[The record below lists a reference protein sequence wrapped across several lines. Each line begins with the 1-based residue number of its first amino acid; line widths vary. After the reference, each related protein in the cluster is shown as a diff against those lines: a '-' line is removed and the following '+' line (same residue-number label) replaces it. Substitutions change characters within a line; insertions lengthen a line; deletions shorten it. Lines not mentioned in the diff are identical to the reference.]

1 MTKEHK
7 ALLLLIRLGIGNEEV
22 TEQNI
27 QQLQD
32 ESIDWE
38 QVMQL
43 SYVHSLSVIAADGY
57 SAVKAVKPDVRL
69 GIDNKNLWRKK
80 AAWLADSLSAQTD
93 YEKYRSFIRSLA
105 AFYAKHDIPM
115 MLLKG
120 YGLSLNYPQ
129 PSHRPIGDVDIY
141 LFGKWQEAD
150 ALIRGKGIE
159 VREDSEHHTKFSAN
173 GYSVENHYD
182 FINVRL
188 RRSSRSLEKI
198 FKQLA
203 TDKSEFTELN
213 GVRVYMPS
221 PNLNALFLL
230 RHTAGHFASEGITLR
245 PLLDWAFFMK
255 RYGERVDG
263 KWLIDTARDYNMHIF
278 LSAINNICVSY
289 LGFEAQIFP
298 QMERYPEYDGRILTE
313 VLNGADVVKDASAW
327 LRTKRW
333 WQHRWKHHICY
344 SDSML
349 SSFITSV
356 TSNVF
361 KK

>member
-1 MTKEHK
+1 MTKEQK

-32 ESIDWE
+32 DSIDWE

-43 SYVHSLSVIAADGY
+43 SYIQSLSVIAADGY
-57 SAVKAVKPDVRL
+57 SAVKAAKPDVKL
-69 GIDNKNLWRKK
+69 CIDNKMLWRKK
-80 AAWLADSLSAQTD
+80 AIWLSDSLSAQVD

-105 AFYAKHDIPM
+105 KFYARHDIPM

-120 YGLSLNYPQ
+120 YGLSLNYPV

-150 ALIRGKGIE
+150 ALIRGRGIE
-159 VREDSEHHTKFSAN
+159 VKDDIEHHTKFSAN
-173 GYSVENHYD
+173 GFSVENHYD

-198 FKQLA
+198 FKQQA
-203 TDKSEFTELN
+203 ADRSESIDLD
-213 GVRVYMPS
+213 GIKVYLPS

-230 RHTAGHFASEGITLR
+230 RHTAGHFASEGIMLR
-245 PLLDWAFFMK
+245 PLLDWGFFVK
-255 RYGERVDG
+255 KHGERVDWR
-263 KWLIDTARDYNMHIF
+263 WLIETARDYNMHIF
-278 LSAINNICVSY
+278 LSAINNICISS
-289 LGFEAQIFP
+289 LGFEASLFP
-298 QMERYPEYDGRILTE
+298 KMERYPEYEGRILTE
-313 VLNGADVVKDASAW
+313 VLNVPDIVKDASAW

-333 WQHRWKHHICY
+333 WQHRWKHRICY

-349 SSFITSV
+349 SSFVTSV
-356 TSNVF
+356 VSNVF
-361 KK
+361 K

>member
-1 MTKEHK
+1 MKKEQK
-7 ALLLLIRLGIGNEEV
+7 ALLLLIRLGIGNEGV

-32 ESIDWE
+32 EGIDWE

-43 SYVHSLSVIAADGY
+43 SYMHSLSVIAADGY
-57 SAVKAVKPDVRL
+57 SAVKAAKPDARL

-80 AAWLADSLSAQTD
+80 AAWLSDSLSAQSD
-93 YEKYRSFIRSLA
+93 YDKYRSFIRSIA
-105 AFYAKHDIPM
+105 KFYARHDIPM

-120 YGLSLNYPQ
+120 YGLSLNYPV
-129 PSHRPIGDVDIY
+129 PSHRPMGDVDIY

-159 VREDSEHHTKFSAN
+159 VKDDCEHHTKFLAN
-173 GYSVENHYD
+173 GFSVENHYD
-182 FINVRL
+182 FINVRI

-203 TDKSEFTELN
+203 TDQSDFTDLD
-213 GVRVYMPS
+213 GVKVYLPS

-230 RHTAGHFASEGITLR
+230 RHTAGHFASEGIMLR
-245 PLLDWAFFMK
+245 PLLDWAFFVK
-255 RYGERVDG
+255 KHGDRVDW

-278 LSAINNICVSY
+278 LSAINYICISS
-289 LGFEAQIFP
+289 LGFEASIFP
-298 QMERYPEYDGRILTE
+298 KMERYPEYEGRILAE
-313 VLNGADVVKDASAW
+313 VLKGPDIVKDASAW

-349 SSFITSV
+349 SSFFTSV
-356 TSNVF
+356 ASNVF
-361 KK
+361 K